1 MIDIKQVNKKTM
13 GEQVLDILR
22 KDIMLGELKS
32 GFHLKETVLSKE
44 LGVSRGPIREA
55 IVKLENE
62 GLVSTPSNGR
72 TVVEGFS
79 KKDIENLY
87 NTRIQ
92 IEKYGISQLTVDAIE
107 GGKKDLYHCVEL
119 MEAGHQRGERDVE
132 ADLLFHFLLIKL
144 TGNKTLI
151 QLWKSL
157 NGLIK
162 TLIYVTTDFIVQQRN
177 IIDEH
182 IRIIKCLES
191 RDFDQAKVEVENHL
205 LAALEFYKKAAINL
219 REDENIK

>member
-13 GEQVLDILR
+13 GEQVLNILR

-32 GFHLKETVLSKE
+32 GFHLKETILSKE
-44 LGVSRGPIREA
+44 MGVSRGPIREA

-92 IEKYGISQLTVDAIE
+92 IEKYGISQLNRRC
-107 GGKKDLYHCVEL
+107 Y
-119 MEAGHQRGERDVE
+119 
-132 ADLLFHFLLIKL
+132 
-144 TGNKTLI
+144 
-151 QLWKSL
+151 
-157 NGLIK
+157 
-162 TLIYVTTDFIVQQRN
+162 
-177 IIDEH
+177 
-182 IRIIKCLES
+182 
-191 RDFDQAKVEVENHL
+191 
-205 LAALEFYKKAAINL
+205 
-219 REDENIK
+219 